1 MFARP
6 TATLALTAKR
16 NRLFLSALL
25 LLAGAVQG
33 AWATDYITDV
43 MLIGSASASDITT
56 LRTSYEAQGW
66 TFIEK
71 DLNDGCGT
79 GSDYIH
85 LLYKTSTDASQAITA
100 FYLQTGNTHPAS
112 QTRDGR
118 TYYLTPYDGSDNFKT
133 GYGDLNH
140 KAGGDYIFLYYTK
153 EAFAPARGV
162 TSIVFNS
169 TSAGALNGVNLNKGC
184 GADTDDIYMH
194 VVSNATANPI
204 EVSTQSYLEEAATL
218 NEAYIK
224 LTGDVGIGSALELN
238 YGVSVTLD
246 LNSHNLNRGLSSAT
260 ANGHA
265 VKVNSG
271 CTLTVTD
278 SSGGAT
284 GTITGGYT
292 TTNGGGI
299 VNEGNLIVSGGT
311 IGGNHAANG
320 GGIYN
325 TGTLTL
331 RGGTV
336 GSNEATTYG
345 GGVYFASGTVQV
357 QDAPVVSG
365 NTVGGTANNVYL
377 PSGKKVT
384 VSGALASGAH
394 ISITP
399 ASTTDVLSTGYA
411 TQNPEADPNDFFFDD
426 DTEYRYALLEGN
438 IYRYEIVTS
447 MESWYIKEDG
457 TVMNQTGCRKMS
469 ALTDQAGVA
478 IANGWYVV
486 DGTCTF
492 NNRITVLGT
501 VHLILT
507 DGTWLNADKGVR
519 VPYGVNFHVWGQSD
533 EDLSIMGILKADA
546 TSESGC
552 AGIGGNKGSD
562 SGNLYFHGGNSG
574 GYGGENA
581 AGIGGGAYG
590 MMSGTITVSGGSIS
604 GFGGTGGEWPYGGAG
619 IGSGSQGYVKGD
631 IIITGGGVLGFGG
644 NGGAGI
650 GSGYDGWSYSRIDSY
665 SEVPVESS
673 SIRISGGTVFG
684 GSVGGG
690 AGIGG
695 GVGVHPYHGCLG
707 NLYITGGK
715 VSAYASFTDLYG
727 SRSAEAIGHGRMFNT
742 DETYRGSFSIYNNA
756 KVEATTSYETNATLT
771 ALSAGNRINVSDPN
785 NDPTYKQVFI
795 SPCDHSDGATYTDN
809 GNGTHTVSGCSW
821 CSGETVAHTF
831 IEGTCV
837 CGAAAPAETWTVT
850 VKTYDTATSA
860 YDGTNY
866 NVEQGSAYTLPACDD
881 ISGYEFAGWVAD
893 PASQANGCQPNDGE
907 TLLAA
912 GHELTPSA
920 DVTFYARYRAID
932 LSLADNGDNRTVL
945 ASYYGKT
952 AHSVHPQWPHALQG
966 RRVEHADAAL
976 QPHRRTGDGTAGTRS
991 PDDAQQRH
999 PQRHHGGRPH
1009 WRRRCQGIRAELR
1022 RRDRNNDHGLHGFHG

>member
-1 MFARP
+1 MNIGRMFARP

-112 QTRDGR
+112 QTHDGR

-140 KAGGDYIFLYYTK
+140 KA
-153 EAFAPARGV
+153 
-162 TSIVFNS
+162 
-169 TSAGALNGVNLNKGC
+169 
-184 GADTDDIYMH
+184 
-194 VVSNATANPI
+194 
-204 EVSTQSYLEEAATL
+204 
-218 NEAYIK
+218 
-224 LTGDVGIGSALELN
+224 
-238 YGVSVTLD
+238 
-246 LNSHNLNRGLSSAT
+246 
-260 ANGHA
+260 
-265 VKVNSG
+265 
-271 CTLTVTD
+271 
-278 SSGGAT
+278 
-284 GTITGGYT
+284 
-292 TTNGGGI
+292 GGI

-357 QDAPVVSG
+357 RYAPVVSG

-411 TQNPEADPNDFFFDD
+411 TQNPEADPNDLFFDD

-552 AGIGGNKGSD
+552 AGIDGNKGSD

-715 VSAYASFTDLYG
+715 VSAYASFTDFYG

-837 CGAAAPAETWTVT
+837 CGAAAPAETWTV
-850 VKTYDTATSA
+850 KTYDTATSA

-932 LSLADNGDNRTVL
+932 LSLADNGDNRTVH

-952 AHSVHPQWPHALQG
+952 AHSVTLSG
-966 RRVEHADAAL
+966 RTL
-976 QPHRRTGDGTAGTRS
+976 YKDGAWNTLTLPFSLTAEQVT
-991 PDDAQQRH
+991 A
-999 PQRHHGGRPH
+999 
-1009 WRRRCQGIRAELR
+1009 
-1022 RRDRNNDHGLHGFHG
+1022 